1 MEAPVCRICGKKHW
15 ARVCAD
21 VTSVTPGVTSPVTPI
36 VTVPRSVAPSKL
48 AAAEKEIERLTGE
61 VAYLKM
67 LLAGKPGATPP
78 MTGAERVRRLRE
90 RRKSR

>member
-1 MEAPVCRICGKKHW
+1 
-15 ARVCAD
+15 
-21 VTSVTPGVTSPVTPI
+21 
-36 VTVPRSVAPSKL
+36 L